1 MSYAGKETDKR
12 QLGTF
17 KFWGITIL
25 VAAVTAIMTACCR
38 RCKSALFWRHNTAL
52 R

>member
-25 VAAVTAIMTACCR
+25 VAAVTAIMTALVAVFL
-38 RCKSALFWRHNTAL
+38 SSHGVHQQ
-52 R
+52 